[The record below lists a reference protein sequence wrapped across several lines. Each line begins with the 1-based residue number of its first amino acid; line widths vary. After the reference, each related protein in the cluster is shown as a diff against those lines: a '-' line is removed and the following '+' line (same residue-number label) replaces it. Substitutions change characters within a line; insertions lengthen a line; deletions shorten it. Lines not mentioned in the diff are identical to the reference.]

1 MKKLRIKNPA
11 LLWAVAIIGYY
22 CWFQAFYN
30 AVRFGNMFPY
40 SDFNDM
46 LVGIIKNFFPILILF
61 LSNLFIVFR
70 LSANYGI
77 KKKIA
82 FDLLCS
88 FCAVM
93 MIGALYVAVILM
105 LGVTENYNL
114 NIIDWPGTILN
125 DIIILMGVE
134 LVYHF
139 SMLLKSRNET
149 ETARRQAL
157 QYQYDALKAQINP
170 HFLFNSLNLLYS
182 LVSIDSA
189 RSKNFIREL
198 AKMYRYVMAQ
208 QNKELT
214 EISEELDFLTSYVSV
229 LEIRYNNSFRVNI
242 IGAPPANAYVIPFTM
257 QLLIENVTKH
267 NVISSRSPMKIIV
280 EVTED
285 KIIVTNN
292 IQPRPVESVSHFGL
306 RYLGKMYALYG
317 GDFYVEE
324 DGVTFS
330 AYVPLI
336 T

>member
-1 MKKLRIKNPA
+1 
-11 LLWAVAIIGYY
+11 
-22 CWFQAFYN
+22 
-30 AVRFGNMFPY
+30 MFPY

-46 LVGIIKNFFPILILF
+46 LVGITKNFFPILILF

-70 LSANYGI
+70 LSAGYGI

-82 FDLLCS
+82 FDLFCS
-88 FCAVM
+88 FCLTM

-105 LGVTENYNL
+105 LGVTESYDL
-114 NIIDWPGTILN
+114 DIIDWPGTILN

-139 SMLLKSRNET
+139 TMLLKSRNET

-182 LVSIDSA
+182 LVSIDNV
-189 RSKNFIREL
+189 RSKQFIREL
-198 AKMYRYVMAQ
+198 ARMYRYVMAQ

-229 LEIRYNNSFRVNI
+229 LEIRYNNSFEVSITGQPPVNT
-242 IGAPPANAYVIPFTM
+242 YVIPFTM

-267 NVISSRSPMKIIV
+267 NVISSRSPMKILV
-280 EVTED
+280 EFTED

-292 IQPRPVESVSHFGL
+292 IKPRPVESVGHIGL

-317 GDFYVEE
+317 RNFYVEE

-336 T
+336 TNPNYEIRDN